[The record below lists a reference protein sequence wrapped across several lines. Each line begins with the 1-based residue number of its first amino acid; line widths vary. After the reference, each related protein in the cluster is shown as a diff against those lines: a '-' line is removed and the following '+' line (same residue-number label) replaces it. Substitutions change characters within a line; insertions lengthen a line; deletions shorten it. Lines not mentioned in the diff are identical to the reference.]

1 MLQQITMVGNLGSD
15 PQLRYTPNDVAVC
28 TFPLAVH
35 KQWQRSDGAKGEKTL
50 WFRITTW
57 GKQAEAVNQYLTKGR
72 QALVVGEIAEVRPY
86 ETKKGDPAVAVEVTA
101 HIVQFLDHAPELSP
115 ANSGQP
121 TQLRM
126 LDDADY
132 GELAELDLPLFA

>member
-35 KQWQRSDGAKGEKTL
+35 KQWQRADGAKSQKTL
-50 WFRITTW
+50 WFRITAW

-72 QALVVGEIAEVRPY
+72 QALVIGEIAEVRAY
-86 ETKKGDPAVAVEVTA
+86 ETKSGDPAVAVEVTA
-101 HIVQFLDHAPELSP
+101 HIVQFLDHAPGFSP
-115 ANSGQP
+115 ANDGHP

-126 LDDADY
+126 LDDDDD
-132 GELAELDLPLFA
+132 GLLDELEIPLLA